1 MVVVVG
7 REIVEDS
14 NEDPHTIVRAVPLS
28 VILHKCI
35 SPSLGVP
42 VSVLIEVILIASAV
56 IFVTSKVSVL
66 LAGVADDDTV
76 SILFVIRLFV
86 RVAVALFL
94 VASEVLSTF
103 HSHTSHFTIP
113 VGVFMTGD
121 VRVLFVSV
129 LILDTVGIVTPS
141 TATTP
146 ADTREIVV
154 SVACHTFTHAKCG
167 LSLVQS
173 PMSAGIAVTFSSSMS
188 HVPAVLLPRI
198 RFVFTFCILAKVTES
213 SIISAVMLGVAS
225 S

>member
-1 MVVVVG
+1 LFVARLKVTVAQSVLTVG
-7 REIVEDS
+7 RRVCE
-14 NEDPHTIVRAVPLS
+14 S
-28 VILHKCI
+28 VI
-35 SPSLGVP
+35 
-42 VSVLIEVILIASAV
+42 
-56 IFVTSKVSVL
+56 
-66 LAGVADDDTV
+66 
-76 SILFVIRLFV
+76 
-86 RVAVALFL
+86 
-94 VASEVLSTF
+94 
-103 HSHTSHFTIP
+103 
-113 VGVFMTGD
+113 
-121 VRVLFVSV
+121 
-129 LILDTVGIVTPS
+129 PS